1 MITRERTLFH
11 PLHPAPCFL
20 YGWAGDQAIEAIYR
34 ALADALPEAVPACS
48 GGDICALVWWGERE
62 ETGEPWT
69 DGAPH
74 PVGQGAHAGGDGA
87 SSLMHVSEAATR
99 ITPVEVW
106 EAKNPWLVERF
117 ELAPDSCGPG
127 RQRGGLGLDIDF
139 TMREDA
145 FAHVDRRAHEERAV
159 GAWRAAARRGR
170 TASPWNCRTARRRTS
185 ARSPACPC
193 RAARRCGCDT
203 GGGGGYGDPAERDAA
218 AVHADIRA
226 GYISE
231 AHARLHY
238 PHAFEDGA

>member
-1 MITRERTLFH
+1 
-11 PLHPAPCFL
+11 
-20 YGWAGDQAIEAIYR
+20 
-34 ALADALPEAVPACS
+34 
-48 GGDICALVWWGERE
+48 
-62 ETGEPWT
+62 
-69 DGAPH
+69 
-74 PVGQGAHAGGDGA
+74 
-87 SSLMHVSEAATR
+87 MHVSEAATR

-145 FAHVDRRAHEERAV
+145 FLTSTVERTKNAPWGLAGGGEARPNSV
-159 GAWRAAARRGR
+159 SMELPDGTTTHFGKVTRLPVPRGAKVRLR
-170 TASPWNCRTARRRTS
+170 
-185 ARSPACPC
+185 
-193 RAARRCGCDT
+193 T

-226 GYISE
+226 GYIGE